1 MHSAIVEDSLFRQ
14 RYRFS
19 RSGDVL
25 RVEIWTDPGGGV
37 LAEHVHRAL
46 EERYEVLEGE
56 VTFRVD
62 GKARRAGAGE
72 RLVVAPGVRHS
83 FQNAGE
89 EPAHLMVEAEPALRL
104 RESIEDGAALMRAE
118 RFSESGTPRSLR
130 ALIEAAA
137 LAHRYRDTVV
147 LSSPP
152 AAIQRLL
159 FPLLARFA
167 APRRSSP
174 EASGDNAPATAA

>member
-1 MHSAIVEDSLFRQ
+1 MQSAIVEDPLFRQ

-19 RSGDVL
+19 HRGDVL

-37 LAEHVHRAL
+37 LAEHVHPAL
-46 EERYEVLEGE
+46 EERYEILEGE
-56 VTFRVD
+56 VTFHVD
-62 GKARRAGAGE
+62 GKPHRAGAGE

-83 FQNAGE
+83 FQNTGE
-89 EPAHLMVEAEPALRL
+89 QPVHLVVEADPALRL

-118 RFSESGTPRSLR
+118 SFSESGAPRSVR

-137 LAHRYRDTVV
+137 VAQRYRDTVV

-167 APRRSSP
+167 ARSTSSRG
-174 EASGDNAPATAA
+174 ASGDNARAAAA